1 MSRNLAKRFGRPVGA
16 NRSRLLVRALFSSL
30 ALTAIGLGFAMLR
43 EPSASAAREEARAE
57 KRPNF
62 VVVMTDD
69 QDLLSMRKMRKTK
82 RVLGK
87 GGVEFENFY
96 TSYPLCSPSR
106 ATLLTGQYAHNHGVR
121 GNHPPDGGYRRFDDR
136 GTSALALQRDG
147 YRTGFVGKFMNGY
160 PNRAEKRPK
169 KIPRGFDTFFSNLD
183 SKMFDWRANDNGKIR
198 RYGDRD
204 KDYLTDVESDEA
216 VEFIRESS
224 KRTNDPFYLT
234 VQPLAPHGEAAYD
247 GKPNPRPAP
256 RHEGRFE
263 NLELPKPPSFNEEDV
278 SDKPSFI
285 RDKRPLNERQI
296 KGLEQRYQARAASL
310 LAVDDMIGRIKR
322 TLKQRDEWKNTYVI
336 FTSDNGRMSG
346 QHRWTGKS
354 LLYEESV
361 RVPMLI
367 RGPGIPEGEVRTQQT
382 SNVDLAPTILDAAGT
397 RPLVEMDGISMLP
410 LIDDPSLARDR
421 ELLLENSFSVG
432 LRSRDM
438 LYAEHKQRGEP
449 REYELYDLTED
460 PYQLQNIYDSN
471 ATSDSEQARL
481 AARVDELRDCAGSE
495 CNR

>member
-1 MSRNLAKRFGRPVGA
+1 MKSFAWPTGA
-16 NRSRLLVRALFSSL
+16 LRSRLFVRALFSSL

-43 EPSASAAREEARAE
+43 EPSASAAREEARAD

-69 QDLLSMRKMRKTK
+69 QDLLSMRKMRTTK
-82 RVLGK
+82 RVLGR

-96 TSYPLCSPSR
+96 ASYPLCSPSR

-121 GNHPPDGGYRRFDDR
+121 GNHPPDGGYGQFDDR
-136 GTSALALQRDG
+136 GTAPRALQRDG
-147 YRTGFVGKFMNGY
+147 YRTGFIGKFMNGY

-169 KIPRGFDTFFSNLD
+169 NIPRGFDTFFSNLD
-183 SKMFDWRANDNGKIR
+183 SKMFGWRANDNGKIR
-198 RYGDRD
+198 RYGKRP

-216 VEFIRESS
+216 VDFIRKSS
-224 KRTNDPFYLT
+224 KKRDPFFLT
-234 VQPLAPHGEAAYD
+234 VQPLAPHGEAAYG

-256 RHEGRFE
+256 RHEGRFDQ
-263 NLELPKPPSFNEEDV
+263 LELPKPPSFNEEDV

-285 RDKRPLNERQI
+285 QNKEPLSERQI
-296 KGLEQRYQARAASL
+296 RGLEERYRARAESL

-322 TLKQRDEWKNTYVI
+322 TLKQRDEWRNTYVI

-367 RGPGIPEGEVRTQQT
+367 RGPGIPKGEVRTQQT

-410 LIDDPSLARDR
+410 LIDDPQMARDR

-432 LRSRDM
+432 LRSRDN
-438 LYAEHKQRGEP
+438 LYAEHKQAGEP
-449 REYELYDLTED
+449 REYELYDLNRD
-460 PYQLQNIYDSN
+460 PFQLQNIYDSN

-481 AARVDELRDCAGSE
+481 AQRVDELRDCAGAE